1 MGSSELLSSTGLMT
15 NSVKEAACFDRSKLL
30 CCSYRGFPKFAV
42 NKSILFYSILF
53 PLDII
58 YGGKI
63 VETGRSDLKITKRCK
78 IGPFK
83 LEICHLSLGA

>member
-1 MGSSELLSSTGLMT
+1 MLKKIKYGRTVGSSELLSSTGLMT

-53 PLDII
+53 
-58 YGGKI
+58 YKKG
-63 VETGRSDLKITKRCK
+63 
-78 IGPFK
+78 
-83 LEICHLSLGA
+83 